1 MGPPKCGLSVELQ
14 RKVTLDTASGGYAVF
29 GKIVS
34 GLPLLDALAG
44 VATST
49 QYGLGDFPSQGV
61 VVQSAAQ
68 TQ

>member
-1 MGPPKCGLSVELQ
+1 MQYLLAQVSDNVA
-14 RKVTLDTASGGYAVF
+14 LDTASGGYAVF

-44 VATST
+44 TPTST
-49 QYGLGDFPSQGV
+49 QFGLNDFPSQSVMV
-61 VVQSAAQ
+61 VSATQ